1 MLLTYEVALRNG
13 LIKAR
18 EKVVDTVK
26 DFFTDENGDTNM
38 ISIILVLVIVIAL
51 AALFRKNIAAMVTA
65 MWTDISN
72 RFNGASG
79 TNADIGTTFE

>member
-51 AALFRKNIAAMVTA
+51 AALFRKNIAAMVSA
-65 MWTDISN
+65 MWESISEK
-72 RFNGASG
+72 FSGASG
-79 TNADIGTTFE
+79 TDADINTNFS

>member
-13 LIKAR
+13 LVKAR
-18 EKVVDTVK
+18 EKVVETVK

-51 AALFRKNIAAMVTA
+51 AALFRKNIAAMVTS
-65 MWTDISN
+65 MWESISEK
-72 RFNGASG
+72 FSGASG
-79 TNADIGTTFE
+79 TNADIDTNFS